1 MNHYRMMKVISI
13 VFGMQYLLC
22 LTQCFNIAF
31 LNNRNVSYCI
41 LWNHYCIAR
50 VRLSIKTALFNILN
64 LQFRAPTISNTN
76 YGLKNDQKDMRD
88 SGMKMVYCV
97 VLLFHS
103 FIVSYDKSINVC
115 LYLVQYEI
123 YFARHFIFVIICTRA
138 THSCK

>member
-1 MNHYRMMKVISI
+1 MMKVISI
-13 VFGMQYLLC
+13 VFGMQYLLY

-50 VRLSIKTALFNILN
+50 VRLLIKTALFNILP
-64 LQFRAPTISNTN
+64 LQFRAPTISITHSA
-76 YGLKNDQKDMRD
+76 LKHYQKEIRD